1 MNVSGA
7 IMLLNRSLHPALVL
21 AWNLRLLWCELTGKK
36 LAGAQVLVWY
46 RDSIL
51 VIKNSYRKGHY
62 LPGGGISRNE
72 KPVAAA
78 VRELM
83 EETGITVTE
92 TDLKA
97 LGPVNYKIQGV
108 SVCDHIFE
116 VKLHDYQ
123 VPNVDGREVT
133 GAWFWKCAK
142 ARKLP
147 QLAHLRQFM
156 RIDQSFGGHLRY
168 LQ

>member
-1 MNVSGA
+1 MNGSIA
-7 IMLLNRSLHPALVL
+7 LKLLNRSLHPALVL
-21 AWNLRLLWCELTGKK
+21 AWNLRLLWCQLTGKK
-36 LAGAQVLVWY
+36 LTGAQVLVWY

-51 VIKNSYRKGHY
+51 IIRNSYRKGHY

-72 KPVAAA
+72 EPVSAA

-92 TDLKA
+92 TDLKV
-97 LGPVNYKIQGV
+97 LGPVNYRIRGV

-116 VKLHDYQ
+116 VKLQDFQ
-123 VPNVDGREVT
+123 VPCVDGREVT

-142 ARKLP
+142 ARRVP
-147 QLAHLRQFM
+147 QLTHLRQFM
-156 RIDQSFGGHLRY
+156 GINQSIGNHLWNP
-168 LQ
+168 

>member
-1 MNVSGA
+1 MSVSGA
-7 IMLLNRSLHPALVL
+7 IKLLNRSLHPALVL
-21 AWNLRLLWCELTGKK
+21 AWNIRLLWCELTGRE
-36 LAGAQVLVWY
+36 LSGAQVLVWY

-62 LPGGGISRNE
+62 LPGGGMSRNE
-72 KPVAAA
+72 EPVSAA

-92 TDLKA
+92 TELKA

-116 VKLHDYQ
+116 VELQDYQ
-123 VPNVDGREVT
+123 APCVDGLEVT
-133 GAWFWKCAK
+133 GAWFWRCAK
-142 ARKLP
+142 VHKVP
-147 QLAHLRQFM
+147 QLTHLRRFM
-156 RIDQSFGGHLRY
+156 GINQSFGNHLRN
-168 LQ
+168 L